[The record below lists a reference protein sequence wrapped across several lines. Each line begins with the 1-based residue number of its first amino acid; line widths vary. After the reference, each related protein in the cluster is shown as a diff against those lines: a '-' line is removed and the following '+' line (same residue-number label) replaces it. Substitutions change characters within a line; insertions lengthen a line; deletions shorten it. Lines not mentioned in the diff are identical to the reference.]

1 MPRKLLLVDYENKHH
16 LDLSALD
23 ASYSA
28 VVFVGHHQ
36 PEPKIKKKID
46 SKNKYVR
53 IDYQKIEGYGKNSLD
68 FHIAFTL
75 GRIFETYV
83 DTQCYI
89 LSSDKG
95 FDPLIK
101 HLEANN
107 FSCKR
112 IESIAELP
120 LESTEEAPTKK
131 PNIKYGLNVE
141 NPELSICP
149 SCKKTSTIEHNGGRW
164 CTNCGKFA
172 SPPDPKI
179 TSKLIENPRVNSK
192 SIHKSSLFCSS
203 CKQAISTGDG
213 VYDDGEWTCWGCLKP
228 TVS

>member
-23 ASYSA
+23 ESYSA
-28 VVFVGHHQ
+28 IVFVGHHQ

-75 GRIFETYV
+75 GRVFESFA
-83 DTQCYI
+83 DTQCFI

-101 HLEANN
+101 HLEANS

-112 IESIAELP
+112 VESIAELP
-120 LESTEEAPTKK
+120 NEPVKELSIKK
-131 PNIKYGLNVE
+131 PVIKYGLNVE
-141 NPELSICP
+141 NPELTTCQR
-149 SCKKTSTIEHNGGRW
+149 CKKASTIEHNGGRW

-179 TSKLIENPRVNSK
+179 TSKLIENPRVNSESK
-192 SIHKSSLFCSS
+192 YKSSLFCSS

-213 VYDDGEWTCWGCLKP
+213 IYDGDDGEWTCWDCLHI
-228 TVS
+228 